1 MGRRGD
7 TVTARSFILAAVVV
21 LTANSAHACNQDCR
35 AIFTDPISRRT
46 TEGVDEICVLRKEAC
61 QLCARD
67 KVESTGV
74 TLECANCVID
84 SREGDLRS
92 CIALCGGADK
102 VQAVYFAAGC
112 L

>member
-1 MGRRGD
+1 MK
-7 TVTARSFILAAVVV
+7 VRSLILAAVVV
-21 LTANSAHACNQDCR
+21 VAANSAAHTCNEDCR

-67 KVESTGV
+67 KVESTGA
-74 TLECANCVID
+74 TLECANCVLD
-84 SREGDLRS
+84 TPRDDLRK
-92 CIALCGGADK
+92 CIALCGGAAK
-102 VQAVYFAAGC
+102 LQEVFYAAGC